1 MPVFLCGLFFLGLT
15 GFDVSGQDP
24 SPTNISVIPETDFF
38 QQNKSDEFLSVY
50 VQRRMQTAQDLFTAS
65 PEKRDVQGAKTI
77 WKEVGQLSAEN
88 VYQQTAMLI
97 GQAALAS
104 GNFEAAKK
112 ALTQASLFLGPLT
125 NQVSQISPAAW
136 ASEDWSSPSGRFLVR
151 ICSANGESLGTGALI
166 SPDGL
171 ILTAAH
177 VVAEQTK
184 LYAHLWDG
192 RFLEVTGINGGDLK
206 NDLAFLR
213 VPGSE
218 LPFTKLGN
226 SPASAGDDVWG
237 LGFPLGS
244 LWPVKTKGRFER
256 AMGSTSDL
264 ALISAPGLPGMS
276 GGPILNAK
284 EELVGIFCRITGG
297 KVSDPKTAITTLK
310 AIRAQYDE
318 KPAKLSFV
326 PLAEA
331 VEWKQKSPQ
340 WSKEEIEKGTDVAS
354 AAALL
359 KTEPTKAI
367 SLLEKLASEG
377 NATAQEVLSETY
389 LENIS
394 TPEDLDQGLKWLKKA
409 AESGRPNSQT
419 RLGICMLR
427 GNEQDRKEAIGWF
440 RKAADQSF
448 PGGLMM
454 LGMATYGG
462 YCGLEKD
469 PELGKKYL
477 QKAADM
483 GDRFAISALAGF
495 RIKESGWN
503 SESQKYVLGL
513 ANQLASNGDPLG
525 NEILAGFYATG
536 TIMDKD
542 LKKAADLFK
551 AAAISGS
558 SKAGVK
564 YAQVRVMELTQ
575 AGKTADA
582 ETLQDCEKWCVQS
595 GELGNSNGYALAFG
609 LYLDRKK
616 LLKESAADDISVG
629 YIEKAISMGNGAA
642 SFQYGKLLATGGSG
656 FKKDHKRAL
665 ELFEEAAKKGIPGA
679 GTWIGMVKLEM
690 DHEKK

>member
-1 MPVFLCGLFFLGLT
+1 MFLCGLFFLGLS
-15 GFDVSGQDP
+15 GFDVSGQDL

-38 QQNKSDEFLSVY
+38 QQNKSDEFLNAY

-112 ALTQASLFLGPLT
+112 ALTQASVFLGHLT

-166 SPDGL
+166 SPDGT

-256 AMGSTSDL
+256 AMGSASDL
-264 ALISAPGLPGMS
+264 ASISAPVLPGMS
-276 GGPILNAK
+276 GGPILNTNG
-284 EELVGIFCRITGG
+284 ELVGIFSRAAAGRITNAN
-297 KVSDPKTAITTLK
+297 TFITTVK
-310 AIRAQYDE
+310 AIRNQLEETQTKESY
-318 KPAKLSFV
+318 V
-326 PLAEA
+326 PLAKA
-331 VEWKQKSPQ
+331 LEWKQKSPH
-340 WSKEEIEKGTDVAS
+340 WSREKHEEDIDVVK

-359 KTEPTKAI
+359 KTEPAKAI
-367 SLLEKLASEG
+367 SLLEKLG
-377 NATAQEVLSETY
+377 NNGNIAAQVVLSETY
-389 LENIS
+389 LENIF
-394 TPEDLDQGLKWLKKA
+394 TPEDLDQGLKWLQKA
-409 AESGRPNSQT
+409 AESGSPNSQT
-419 RLGICMLR
+419 RLGIFMLR

-536 TIMDKD
+536 TIVDKD

-564 YAQVRVMELTQ
+564 YAQVRAMELTQ
-575 AGKTADA
+575 AGKTPDA
-582 ETLQDCEKWCVQS
+582 ETLQDCEKWCVRS
-595 GELGNSNGYALAFG
+595 GELGYSDGYALAFI

-616 LLKESAADDISVG
+616 LLKEPAADDISVG
-629 YIEKAISMGNGAA
+629 YIEKAISMGNGVA
-642 SFQYGKLLATGGSG
+642 SFKYGLLLATGGSG
-656 FKKDHKRAL
+656 FKKDHKKAL
-665 ELFEEAAKKGIPGA
+665 ELLEEAAKKGIPGA
-679 GTWIGMVKLEM
+679 GTAIGMLKLEM